1 MNTDLREKEK
11 IYFGKNF
18 FKLMNNAVFRKI
30 VENVRKHRDIKL
42 VTTVRRSIFL
52 VSEPNYHTIKIFTK
66 YLLVKEIEKTQI
78 YMNNTVYLGLSII
91 EFCKVLMDEFWY
103 DYLKLKYG
111 EKGKLCYRDIDSF
124 IVYIK
129 TDDIYKDI
137 ADVVEIKFD
146 TSNYE

>member
-18 FKLMNNAVFRKI
+18 FKLMNNVVFRKI

-42 VTTVRRSIFL
+42 VTTIRISIFL
-52 VSEPNYHTIKIFTK
+52 VSEPNFHTIKIFTK
-66 YLLVKEIEKTQI
+66 HLLVKEVEKTQI
-78 YMNNTVYLGLSII
+78 YMDNTVYLGLSIL
-91 EFCKVLMDEFWY
+91 EFCKILMDEFWY

-111 EKGKLCYRDIDSF
+111 EKGKLCYRDTDSF

-137 ADVVEIKFD
+137 ADVVETKFD

>member
-52 VSEPNYHTIKIFTK
+52 VSEPNYHTIKTFTK
-66 YLLVKEIEKTQI
+66 HLLVKEIEETQT
-78 YMNNTVYLGLSII
+78 YMNNTAYLGLSII
-91 EFCKVLMDEFWY
+91 EFCKILMDEFWY

-111 EKGKLCYRDIDSF
+111 EKGKLCYRDTDSF
-124 IVYIK
+124 IVYMK

-137 ADVVEIKFD
+137 ADVVEAKFD